1 MEVAMSD
8 MPKAKVQAAVN
19 EFRRKANGQV
29 VLVLQGGGALGAYQV
44 GVYEALHEAGVEPDW
59 IIGTSIGAINASI
72 IAGNKPQDRL
82 PKLNE
87 FWNRM
92 ERPSAWPFVP
102 AWKGVSDTWSYWST
116 LVRGIPGFFEPHLPV
131 FWGAQIPLGMD
142 RAGFYSTATLRQTL
156 AELVDFAI
164 INAGSPRLTVGA
176 ANVRTS
182 MMNYFDSR
190 QSELCATHIMASG
203 ALPPAFPAIC
213 IDGEYYWD
221 GGILSNTPT
230 EVIFEDCP
238 RRNSL
243 IFAVHLWNPVGAV
256 PRSLWEV
263 FHRQKDIQYSS
274 RIASHISRQQQT
286 HRLRHVISELVR
298 QMPDELRDSEVV
310 KDLAGYGCV
319 TQMHVVRLLTPRIG
333 NENHTKDIDFS
344 SAGIGARRAA
354 GYSAAMAALQQA
366 PWQGNFDPIEGVIL
380 HEAIPEMPLAAE

>member
-1 MEVAMSD
+1 MRDASVKD
-8 MPKAKVQAAVN
+8 AVDQ
-19 EFRRKANGQV
+19 FRKNKNGQV

-44 GVYEALHEAGVEPDW
+44 GVYQALHEAGVEPDW
-59 IIGTSIGAINASI
+59 IIGTSIGAINAGL
-72 IAGNKPQDRL
+72 IAGSKPQDRL
-82 PKLNE
+82 ARLEE
-87 FWNRM
+87 FWR
-92 ERPSAWPFVP
+92 RVKSPYSIPQFP
-102 AWKGVSDTWSYWST
+102 DFSDVWSYWST
-116 LVRGIPGFFEPHLPV
+116 LLGGISGFFKPNPLA
-131 FWGAQIPLGMD
+131 FWSMHFPWGVDQA
-142 RAGFYSTATLRQTL
+142 AYYSTVSLRETL
-156 AELVDFAI
+156 AELIDFSI
-164 INAGSPRLTVGA
+164 INKGSPRLTVGA
-176 ANVRTS
+176 ANVQTS
-182 MMNYFDSR
+182 MMRYFDSR
-190 QSELCATHIMASG
+190 QSEIGTEQIMASG

-230 EVIFEDCP
+230 EVIFDDCP

-243 IFAVHLWNPVGAV
+243 IFAVHLWNPIGPV
-256 PRSLWEV
+256 PRSIWEV
-263 FHRQKDIQYSS
+263 FHRHKDIQYSS

-286 HRLRHVISELVR
+286 HRLRHVVSQLVR

-380 HEAIPEMPLAAE
+380 HEAIPELPLAAG